1 MPSTFQSRVC
11 DVVKAIPRGSV
22 KTYGDVAREAG
33 FPGAARAVGSLM
45 RKNFDPEIPC
55 HRVVG
60 AHDLGEYNRGKERK
74 REILQA
80 EGVDVERYFA

>member
-1 MPSTFQSRVC
+1 MSSTFQSRVH

-45 RKNFDPEIPC
+45 RKNFDSEIPC

-60 AHDLGEYNRGKERK
+60 AHGLGEYNRGKERK

-80 EGVDVERYFA
+80 EGVDVARYFA